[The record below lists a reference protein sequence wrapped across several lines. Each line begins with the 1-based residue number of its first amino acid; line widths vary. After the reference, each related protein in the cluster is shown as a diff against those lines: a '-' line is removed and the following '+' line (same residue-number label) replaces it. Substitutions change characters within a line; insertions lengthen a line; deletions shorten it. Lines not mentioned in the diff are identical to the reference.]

1 MDTVGVTVGWRSHI
15 DELVPRTCSTPL
27 EGASVYSENVVV
39 SLNKKSYTS
48 AQSHYHLPYHCA
60 RPISFPEPL
69 WLKEEFTP
77 ALGATTGIQSS
88 ALGPALWA

>member
-1 MDTVGVTVGWRSHI
+1 MYTVVVTVGWRPHI

-48 AQSHYHLPYHCA
+48 APNHYHLPYHCP
-60 RPISFPEPL
+60 RPISFLEPL
-69 WLKEEFTP
+69 WLREEFTP
-77 ALGATTGIQSS
+77 ASVATTGI
-88 ALGPALWA
+88 